1 MMVIEYYS
9 RKNLLAYKEIK
20 MKLMPTVLA
29 ISLYTALP
37 ALSTAQE
44 NLTSLDDQTAVAVT
58 IYNENLAL
66 IKDQRKLTLDK
77 GLNDLAFRGVSAQI
91 RPETAL
97 LRSLV
102 PQNEL
107 HVLEQNFDFDLLT
120 PQQLLEKHTGQQIRF
135 SSINP
140 VTGLETIQPATVLS
154 TNSGITLKVADK
166 ILTNP
171 KGSYIFDKVPDN
183 LRDKPTLVTK
193 LNSSTGV
200 EQTVELAYL
209 TGGLSWKADYV
220 AELNSDDSRL
230 DLTGWI
236 TLKNLS
242 GTSFNNAKLQLVAGD
257 VNQVQPQRRNL
268 GRVAMMEMKTMADS
282 SVAEESLFEYHLYSL
297 DRKTNLA
304 NNQTKQVSLLSA
316 SSVPVTKRFLLQGNN
331 YYYTSRYGQ
340 INQKMKV
347 GVFVEFKNTEH
358 AKLGLPLPKGIVR
371 VYKNDSKGSAQ
382 FIGEDTIDHTPK
394 NEDIRLKLGD
404 AFDVTA
410 SMKQTNFKKA
420 KYFSPY
426 NSAFESTYE
435 IVLKNAKTEP
445 VTVTVREPIPGDWE
459 ITKES
464 HSHEKISSNAAEW
477 KVTIPAESSEN
488 LTYRVLV
495 KY

>member
-1 MMVIEYYS
+1 
-9 RKNLLAYKEIK
+9 
-20 MKLMPTVLA
+20 
-29 ISLYTALP
+29 
-37 ALSTAQE
+37 
-44 NLTSLDDQTAVAVT
+44 
-58 IYNENLAL
+58 
-66 IKDQRKLTLDK
+66 
-77 GLNDLAFRGVSAQI
+77 
-91 RPETAL
+91 
-97 LRSLV
+97 
-102 PQNEL
+102 
-107 HVLEQNFDFDLLT
+107 
-120 PQQLLEKHTGQQIRF
+120 
-135 SSINP
+135 
-140 VTGLETIQPATVLS
+140 
-154 TNSGITLKVADK
+154 
-166 ILTNP
+166 
-171 KGSYIFDKVPDN
+171 
-183 LRDKPTLVTK
+183 
-193 LNSSTGV
+193 
-200 EQTVELAYL
+200 
-209 TGGLSWKADYV
+209 
-220 AELNSDDSRL
+220 
-230 DLTGWI
+230 
-236 TLKNLS
+236 
-242 GTSFNNAKLQLVAGD
+242 
-257 VNQVQPQRRNL
+257 
-268 GRVAMMEMKTMADS
+268 
-282 SVAEESLFEYHLYSL
+282 
-297 DRKTNLA
+297 
-304 NNQTKQVSLLSA
+304 
-316 SSVPVTKRFLLQGNN
+316 
-331 YYYTSRYGQ
+331 
-340 INQKMKV
+340 MKV